1 MWTGIPISGAP
12 KDILLKNGMLIE
24 AGLKRG
30 MCFELYIQFVCVG
43 CWVLYVVINKD
54 KVAS

>member
-30 MCFELYIQFVCVG
+30 MCFELCIQFVCVG
-43 CWVLYVVINKD
+43 CWVLYVVNIKD